1 MYLYNEPKRTERM
14 NQMDIER
21 ILSEMTLEEKVS
33 LCSGR
38 DFWHTKAI
46 ERLGV
51 PAVMMCDGP
60 HGLRKQEGKGDHL
73 GINRSIETVCY
84 PTASAL
90 ASSFDRDLM
99 ARLGTA
105 LGQECQAENVA
116 MLLGPGLN
124 MKRSP
129 LCGRNFEYFSE
140 DPYLAG
146 ELGAAYIHALQDEG
160 VAACVKHFA
169 ANNQETRRMSGSS
182 NMDERTLHEI
192 YLPAFEAAV
201 KQGKAR
207 SVMCAYN
214 AINGEYCAQNG
225 ALLNDILRDQWGYDG
240 FVVTDWGAVKDR
252 AKGLRAGLDLE
263 MPGGGGV
270 QDSKILAA
278 VQSGELDEVALDMT
292 VRRMLQF
299 VADAV
304 EARCPD
310 TTIDRAENARLSA
323 DMAAQCAVLMKNEG
337 DLLPLGRASKTLF
350 IGDFADAPRY
360 QGAGSSHINVP
371 HAVSARAAAPDVP
384 WVRGFDR
391 NTTSTVAALLAEA
404 VAAAR
409 AAENVVIFAGLPDA
423 FETEGCDR
431 DDLELPANQ
440 NELIRAVAAVNPNV
454 AVVLHGGSP
463 MTLPWVNEVRAILC
477 MYLGGQGVGEAAVK
491 LLFGEKNPSGKLA
504 ETWPLRLEDTPAYLD
519 FPGERGV
526 STYTEG
532 VFMGYR
538 WYDARKMDVLFP
550 FGYGLSYTSFA
561 YSDLAVTQKDDA
573 AEVRCTVRNV
583 GSRAGKEAVQL
594 YIGAE
599 GGEVRRSTRELKGFE
614 KVTLA
619 PGEETTVCF
628 TLDRRAFAYW
638 ETLIHDWH
646 VPAGT
651 YRIEVG
657 ASSRDIRLSTT
668 LPITAARDLP
678 LVFTPYSPVGDL
690 VKTAKGRAFFE
701 QMNANRRAAR
711 EEDYEQKT
719 AESMGAGSEKMM
731 ARMAQEMPLINLV
744 SYGAMTFEQLDGLLK
759 VLN

>member
-1 MYLYNEPKRTERM
+1 
-14 NQMDIER
+14 MDIER
-21 ILSEMTLEEKVS
+21 MLSEMTLEEKVS

-38 DFWHTKAI
+38 DFWHTKAV

-51 PAVMMCDGP
+51 PSVMMCDGP
-60 HGLRKQEGKGDHL
+60 HGLRKQEGEGDHL
-73 GINRSIETVCY
+73 GINKSIETVCY

-90 ASSFDRDLM
+90 ASSFDRALL

-146 ELGAAYIHALQDEG
+146 ELGAAYIRALQDEG
-160 VAACVKHFA
+160 VATCVKHFA

-201 KQGKAR
+201 KQGRTR

-225 ALLNDILRDQWGYDG
+225 ELLNDILRNQWGYDG

-252 AKGLRAGLDLE
+252 VKGLRAGLDLE
-263 MPGGGGV
+263 MPGGPGV
-270 QDSKILAA
+270 QDSKLLSA
-278 VQSGELDEVALDMT
+278 VQTGEISEETLNET
-292 VRRMLQF
+292 VRRMLRF
-299 VADAV
+299 VADAL
-304 EARCPD
+304 EQRYPD
-310 TTIDRAENARLSA
+310 TCIDREANARLSME
-323 DMAAQCAVLMKNEG
+323 MATQCAVLLKNEG
-337 DLLPLGRASKTLF
+337 DLLPLCPDGKTLF
-350 IGDFADAPRY
+350 IGDFADVPRY

-371 HAVSARAAAPDVP
+371 HAVSAREAAPDIP

-391 NTTSTVAALLAEA
+391 NTASTDANLLAEA

-409 AAENVVIFAGLPDA
+409 NAENIVIFAGLPDA

-431 DDLELPANQ
+431 DDLDLPANQ

-454 AVVLHGGSP
+454 VAVLHGGSP
-463 MTLPWVNEVRAILC
+463 VTLPWVNEVRAILC
-477 MYLGGQGVGEAAVK
+477 MYLGGQGVGEAAVR
-491 LLFGEKNPSGKLA
+491 LLFGDANPSGKLA

-526 STYTEG
+526 CNYGEG
-532 VFMGYR
+532 IFMGYR

-550 FGYGLSYTSFA
+550 FGHGLSYTKFA
-561 YSDLAVTQKDDA
+561 YSDLAVTQEGDS
-573 AEVRCTVRNV
+573 VQVSCTVRNV
-583 GSRAGKEAVQL
+583 GSRAGREAVQL

-599 GGEVRRSTRELKGFE
+599 GGEVHRPVRELKGFE

-628 TLDRRAFAYW
+628 TLNRRAFAYW

-668 LPITAARDLP
+668 LPLPADRDLP
-678 LVFTPYSPVGDL
+678 QAFTPYSPVGDL
-690 VKTAKGRAFFE
+690 VKTTKGRAFFE
-701 QMNANRRAAR
+701 RMNANRRAAR
-711 EEDYEQKT
+711 NEDYGQKT

-744 SYGAMTFEQLDGLLK
+744 SYGALTFEQLDGLLAM
-759 VLN
+759 LNN